1 MNFEIETEFNKNEIS
16 FYIRKKGG
24 FHENRIEKKKMI

>member
-16 FYIRKKGG
+16 FYIRKKAV
-24 FHENRIEKKKMI
+24 FMQIELKKRK